1 MFVSC
6 PKCHARYDVPEE
18 KLARGAVKIRCAR
31 CANLFAVRR
40 RAEPPPQPE
49 LQAPGP
55 EVAGEGARPTP
66 EPPPPLKSPPAES
79 GASEARV
86 EALDSEP
93 SPQEPGAAPEP
104 EAQPGVGPL
113 DDLPSLDDL
122 DLGDFEGE
130 DELSPPETQGE
141 DLPEPGL
148 PDLED
153 LPSLGE
159 LDLAD
164 FDVGSDEAEAAP
176 EPEPLERVRE
186 EDLVPP
192 QPSGGVQ
199 VQGLADDM
207 PRLDLQRGPRR
218 ADDGK
223 RSPLVARDRRRSPL
237 FWVVVLAAVGAAG
250 FTGYNVYRRP
260 EAFTFLSPSKI
271 RALWHRRAVN
281 NRLTVQN
288 LEGYYRDVGGRR
300 VFVIR
305 GEVWNRSKAPQSL
318 IRVRGNLFDAQGN
331 PLASQEVFCGNV
343 LTEADLAKLPPQDIE
358 ARLQNE
364 VGEGLSNMDI
374 QPGARVPFMVVFLPA
389 PGGATKFNVE
399 VIQAREGA
407 SGG

>member
-6 PKCHARYDVPEE
+6 PKCHARYDVPDE
-18 KLARGAVKIRCAR
+18 KLAKGAVKIRCAR
-31 CANLFAVRR
+31 CTNLFAVRR
-40 RAEPPPQPE
+40 RVGTPPEPASPAVEPSREEPRPEPESPPAAQADAGTPE
-49 LQAPGP
+49 ARFEDFDFDGSPQEAPGP
-55 EVAGEGARPTP
+55 EAEAEAPAQD
-66 EPPPPLKSPPAES
+66 ELPPLGE
-79 GASEARV
+79 
-86 EALDSEP
+86 
-93 SPQEPGAAPEP
+93 
-104 EAQPGVGPL
+104 
-113 DDLPSLDDL
+113 L
-122 DLGDFEGE
+122 DLGDFGGEGE
-130 DELSPPETQGE
+130 SVQPESEGSE
-141 DLPEPGL
+141 ASEPDL

-159 LDLAD
+159 LDLGD
-164 FDVGSDEAEAAP
+164 FEVGPEEAEAAP
-176 EPEPLERVRE
+176 AAEPEPLERVRE

-192 QPSGGVQ
+192 RPSGGVQ
-199 VQGLADDM
+199 VQSLADDM

-218 ADDGK
+218 PEPGK

-250 FTGYNVYRRP
+250 FTGYNVYRHP

-281 NRLTVQN
+281 ARLTVQN
-288 LEGYYRDVGGRR
+288 LEGYYREVGGRR

-305 GEVWNRSKAPQSL
+305 GEVWNRSQAPQSL

-331 PLASQEVFCGNV
+331 PLASREVFCGNV
-343 LTEADLAKLPPQDIE
+343 LTEADLAKLSPQDVE

-374 QPGARVPFMVVFLPA
+374 QPGGRVPFMVVFLPA
-389 PGGATKFNVE
+389 PEGATKFNVE
-399 VIQAREGA
+399 VVQAREGA